1 MSGIVPYIEQKYA
14 VRVLLYIRDH
24 PGCSIIECMR
34 AIRDSRTVYMRV
46 REAISLGLVTSEQG
60 HTIHNRRNLFL
71 SPTGQIVTGHILAI
85 LKEMGA

>member
-14 VRVLLYIRDH
+14 VRVLLHIRDH
-24 PGCSIIECMR
+24 PGCSIVECMR
-34 AIRDSRTVYMRV
+34 AIGGDRTVYMRV
-46 REAISLGLVTSEQG
+46 REAIAIGLLTSEQG
-60 HTIHNRRNLFL
+60 HTVHNRRNLFL